1 MVSPSLPEQLR
12 ALAPRAELRFSL
24 RDCPL
29 EEVLLT
35 AHESRFTGLFE
46 VGGSPEPERLCFRDG
61 AMAALTE
68 AGVDQG
74 SPRSLEERVRRR
86 VFALYERFDAPIAIR
101 AGRDAL
107 DGLVTLAIDVRPVIS
122 FGFVVK
128 SSEERRRAIVAAAF
142 GKRAKL
148 LAPYDERRNGYGLPP
163 PVLHA
168 MRLLAEDGAVFHG
181 APTLPG
187 LDAPTTAG
195 LLLLLTRM
203 SLLRL
208 EDAAPTTARGP
219 AH

>member
-12 ALAPRAELRFSL
+12 SLAPGAELRASL

-29 EEVLLT
+29 EELLLT

-46 VGGSPEPERLCFRDG
+46 VGGSPEPERLCFREG

-68 AGVDQG
+68 AGAEQG
-74 SPRSLEERVRRR
+74 SLRSLEERVRRR
-86 VFALYERFDAPIAIR
+86 VFALYERFDAPITIR
-101 AGRDAL
+101 VGREHL
-107 DGLVTLAIDVRPVIS
+107 SGLVTLALDVRPVIS

-128 SSEERRRAIVAAAF
+128 SSEDRRRSIIAEAF

-168 MRLLAEDGAVFHG
+168 MRLLAEDGVVFHG

-195 LLLLLTRM
+195 LLLLLSRM
-203 SLLRL
+203 SLLRF
-208 EDAAPTTARGP
+208 ENAPVPARGH